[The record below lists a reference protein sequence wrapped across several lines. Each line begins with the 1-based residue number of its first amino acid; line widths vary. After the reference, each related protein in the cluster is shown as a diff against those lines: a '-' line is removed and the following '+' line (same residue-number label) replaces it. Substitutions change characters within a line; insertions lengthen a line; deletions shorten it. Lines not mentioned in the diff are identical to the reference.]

1 MEEAL
6 VNITAMAGLLNVK
19 TSWIYA
25 ETRKRE
31 STIPVI
37 RVGKYLR
44 FNPAEVI
51 AWLKNQK

>member
-6 VNITAMAGLLNVK
+6 VNITAMAELLNVK

-31 STIPVI
+31 STLPVI